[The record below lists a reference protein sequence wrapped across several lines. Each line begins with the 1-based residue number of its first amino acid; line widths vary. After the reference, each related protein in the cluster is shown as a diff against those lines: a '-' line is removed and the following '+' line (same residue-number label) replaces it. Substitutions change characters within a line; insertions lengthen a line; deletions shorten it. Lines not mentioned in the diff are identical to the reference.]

1 MSTKYRCQMP
11 KIGVREERGKKRDT
25 DDGHVLPSG
34 LSERLGPFHLSG
46 VTLHP
51 TKSNI
56 EKHRID

>member
-1 MSTKYRCQMP
+1 MP